1 MVIGFLYGSDEINL
15 IPKTDF
21 KIELAS
27 LLYDCLFEA
36 TPGDDQAL
44 FRSVVNGGA
53 IMVHAE
59 RPVGLV
65 AAAQN
70 CATHSPLSVATGG
83 GGCTA
88 WSSMQR
94 YGLRLSRR
102 V

>member
-1 MVIGFLYGSDEINL
+1 MSSKRRRFSGKL
-15 IPKTDF
+15 KA
-21 KIELAS
+21 KI
-27 LLYDCLFEA
+27 
-36 TPGDDQAL
+36 AL
-44 FRSVVNGGA
+44 EVLRGVNGGG